1 MVRRTKE
8 EAQET
13 RNRILD
19 AAENVFHE
27 RGVARTS
34 LSDIAHAATVTRGAI
49 YWHFRNKADLFAA
62 MCDRIKMP
70 MDAMFDPDR
79 VEDGDYVA
87 QLRRIGEYLLQQML
101 DNPQWRKIFEI
112 LFHKCEFVED
122 TEPMLTRLQ
131 QSCRESMTRTERT
144 IRNAIERGQL
154 PADLDVP
161 VAVAYYH
168 ATLSGIIGD
177 HLFYP
182 DCSVLRGNGARF
194 VATLVDSLA
203 TSQALRRQPATA

>member
-1 MVRRTKE
+1 MVRKTKE

-19 AAENVFHE
+19 AAQSVFHE

-34 LSDIAHAATVTRGAI
+34 LSDIAGAADVTRGAI

-70 MDAMFDPDR
+70 MDALFDPDHA
-79 VEDGDYVA
+79 EDGDYVA
-87 QLRRIGEYLLQQML
+87 QLRRIGEYLLQQLL
-101 DNPQWRKIFEI
+101 DDAQWRQIFEI
-112 LFHKCEFVED
+112 MFHKCEFVED
-122 TEPMLTRLQ
+122 TEPMLARLQ
-131 QSCRESMTRTERT
+131 QSCRGSISRTER
-144 IRNAIERGQL
+144 IMRNAMARGQL

-161 VAVAYYH
+161 VAAAYYH
-168 ATLSGIIGD
+168 ATLSGLIAD

-182 DCSVLRGNGARF
+182 DCSVLCGNGNRF

-203 TSQALRRQPATA
+203 HSPSLRCAPPG

>member
-8 EAQET
+8 EALET
-13 RNRILD
+13 RNSILD
-19 AAENVFHE
+19 AAENVFHA

-34 LSDIAHAATVTRGAI
+34 LGDIAQAAMVTRGAI

-79 VEDGDYVA
+79 AEDDDYLG
-87 QLRRIGEYLLQQML
+87 QLRRIGDYLLQQTL
-101 DNPQWRKIFEI
+101 HDVQWRKIFEI

-122 TEPMLTRLQ
+122 TEPMLVRLQ
-131 QSCRESMTRTERT
+131 QSCQESMLRTERLM
-144 IRNAIERGQL
+144 RNAIQRGQL

-168 ATLSGIIGD
+168 ATLSGIIAD

-182 DCSVLRGNGARF
+182 HCSVLQGNSKRF
-194 VATLVDSLA
+194 VATLVDSL
-203 TSQALRRQPATA
+203 SHSSALRLPAED

>member
-34 LSDIAHAATVTRGAI
+34 LSDIAQAAHVTRGAI

-79 VEDGDYVA
+79 AEDDDYVG

-101 DNPQWRKIFEI
+101 ENSQWRKIFEI

-122 TEPMLTRLQ
+122 TEPMLIRLQ
-131 QSCRESMTRTERT
+131 QSCRENMLRTERT
-144 IRNAIERGQL
+144 IRNAIARGQL

-161 VAVAYYH
+161 VAVGYYH
-168 ATLSGIIGD
+168 ATLSGIIAD

-182 DCSVLRGNGARF
+182 DCSVLSGNGKRF
-194 VATLVDSLA
+194 VGTLVHALA
-203 TSQALRRQPATA
+203 TSPVLRQGASSS